1 MGREMAVL
9 VRNVVV
15 SDPRGLHMRPSSAI
29 AEAARASQGTIT
41 LHYMGRSASA
51 TSVLS
56 LMMLAA
62 TQGAEIEITCEGEH
76 VCQPTVERICQILR
90 STQVGSH
97 E

>member
-1 MGREMAVL
+1 MAVF

-29 AEAARASQGTIT
+29 AEAAREAEGTIT
-41 LHYMGRSASA
+41 LRYMGRSASA

-62 TQGAEIEITCEGEH
+62 TQGAEIEITAEGERS
-76 VCQPTVERICQILR
+76 CQPVVERICQILR

-97 E
+97 K

>member
-1 MGREMAVL
+1 MAVV

-29 AEAARASQGTIT
+29 AEAARGAEGSTIT

-62 TQGAEIEITCEGEH
+62 TQGAEIEITAEGERP
-76 VCQPTVERICQILR
+76 CQPTVERICQILR
-90 STQVGSH
+90 TTQVGSH